1 MSMLRLLRRLLI
13 RCCFTNQEEVPYD
26 LLSSPVVAAKNQWLS
41 SQVDVEF
48 PTAQSLEGRDIYHAL
63 SRHTEVSLFQPQAC
77 DAPLLQEIYLV
88 DFHRLTVWFAL
99 LQATRSSTQHEQER
113 LVEFLP
119 KLFTHRHANYS
130 SDFILANPLRQ
141 VW

>member
-26 LLSSPVVAAKNQWLS
+26 LLSLTCGCGQKSVVIES
-41 SQVDVEF
+41 SGCRIPDCSKF
-48 PTAQSLEGRDIYHAL
+48 RGRDIYHAL